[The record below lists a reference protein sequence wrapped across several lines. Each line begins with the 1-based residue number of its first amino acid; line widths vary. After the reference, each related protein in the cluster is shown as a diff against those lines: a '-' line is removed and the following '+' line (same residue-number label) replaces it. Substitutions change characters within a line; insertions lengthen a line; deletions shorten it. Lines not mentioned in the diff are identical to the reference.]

1 MFWRAVARDDPNSPE
16 PSLFDR
22 SQGPHAAGA
31 IEGVSFSGHERNNLL
46 LSAAAQRFDDVSG
59 LSGMD
64 HPADGRA
71 MGVLDYDRDGWV
83 DFAVVNANA
92 PSFQLFRNRI
102 GEIAQTPEPRR
113 MLALRFVGAND
124 SARPDPA
131 RSNRGGYGARVEIDL
146 GEVILLREHRAGEGF
161 SSQNSR
167 TLLVG
172 LGQAEGARGLRVVW
186 PSGAEQRFDAVP
198 GDRLVTLYENP
209 AESPDGSGL
218 SVEPYR
224 QEGLAARARQAAP
237 SDTRGPRLELAAL
250 GGNGSGDGIR
260 VRVFTTM
267 ATWCDTCKGELPQI
281 ELLRRAFGEELAL
294 VGVPVDEH
302 DSAKKLAD
310 YREEFA
316 PAYQLLDPLPEP
328 ARAAV
333 QQQVQDALRIDALPA
348 TIVTDASGR
357 VLRTSSGVPS
367 VSELRAFLAD
377 GT

>member
-1 MFWRAVARDDPNSPE
+1 VFWRAVARDDPNSPE

-46 LSAAAQRFDDVSG
+46 LSAEARRFDDVSG
-59 LSGMD
+59 ISGMD

-71 MGVLDYDRDGWV
+71 MGVLDYDRDGWI

-102 GEIAQTPEPRR
+102 GDIARTPEPRR
-113 MLALRFVGAND
+113 VLALRFVGAND
-124 SARPDPA
+124 AAEPDPS
-131 RSNRGGYGARVEIDL
+131 RSNRNGYGARVEVDL
-146 GEVILLREHRAGEGF
+146 GEVVLLREHRAGEGF

-172 LGQAEGARGLRVVW
+172 LGQAEVVRGLKLVW
-186 PSGAEQRFDAVP
+186 PSGREQSFEALPADS
-198 GDRLVTLYENP
+198 LVTVYEN
-209 AESPDGSGL
+209 ASESPDGSGL
-218 SVEPYR
+218 AVDRYR
-224 QEGLAARARQAAP
+224 IEGLAARARRAAP
-237 SDTRGPRLELAAL
+237 PAGPEARLELAAL
-250 GGNGSGDGIR
+250 GGNGAGAR

-267 ATWCDTCKGELPQI
+267 ATWCETCKGELPQVA
-281 ELLRRAFGEELAL
+281 LLRKSFGEELAL

-302 DSAKKLAD
+302 DDAAKLAR
-310 YREEFA
+310 YREENA
-316 PAYQLLDPLPEP
+316 PAYRLLDPLPEP
-328 ARAAV
+328 ARQAV
-333 QQQVQDALRIDALPA
+333 QQQVLDALRVDALPA

-367 VSELRAFLAD
+367 VSELRAFLAE
-377 GT
+377 GA